1 MALLI
6 DGYNLLHVTG
16 IFGRG
21 MGPGTLERS
30 RRALLNF
37 LAESLTEEEAAR
49 TTVVFDAQNPP
60 PGLPPQVT
68 HRGINVLY
76 ASQYENA
83 DELLEEVIEADS
95 APRQLVVV
103 SSDHRL
109 HRAARR
115 RKAQAVD
122 SDQWYAGIVRRRQ
135 ERQQASPPAATKPE
149 GPLTEG
155 EVEFWL
161 AVFGE

>member
-1 MALLI
+1 MSLLI

-60 PGLPPQVT
+60 PGLPRRTT
-68 HRGINVLY
+68 HRGIAVIY

-83 DELLEEVIEADS
+83 DERLEEAIEADS
-95 APRQLVVV
+95 APKHLVVV

-115 RKAQAVD
+115 RKAKAID
-122 SDQWYAGIVRRRQ
+122 SDRWYAMLVRRRHQ
-135 ERQQASPPAATKPE
+135 RQQSSPPSAKPE
-149 GPLTEG
+149 GPLTPG
-155 EVEFWL
+155 EVEYWL
-161 AVFGE
+161 GVFDQ

>member
-1 MALLI
+1 MSLLI

-37 LAESLTEEEAAR
+37 LAESLTDEEAAR

-60 PGLPPQVT
+60 PGLPRRVV
-68 HRGINVLY
+68 HRGITIVY
-76 ASQYENA
+76 ASQNENA
-83 DELLEEVIEADS
+83 DERLEELIASDS

-115 RKAQAVD
+115 RKAQAID
-122 SDQWYAGIVRRRQ
+122 SDQWYAMIVRRRQ
-135 ERQQASPPAATKPE
+135 ERQQASPAATKPE
-149 GPLTEG
+149 GPLTPG
-155 EVEFWL
+155 EVEYWL
-161 AVFGE
+161 GVFDQ